1 MAAATG
7 CAPQPPPA
15 VAHTVPPPALPACAV
30 PNYWEN
36 RWGTRGAP
44 IIIEAAEG
52 RGSVTLGNMNLFDVR
67 QAAAHLLAGSCP
79 VEAQA
84 AHAAV
89 RCISLSCRPARPLQP
104 HRRHAIAL
112 ALHRCRHLY
121 LINLVLRSENDVF
134 HCERCLNLLLRNV
147 TGWRERR
154 APGRVA
160 AYARK
165 VRYSLHAR
173 ELTARRRAY
182 HCMLAAVGI
191 CPNGFQQCG
200 VQETIKLNQ
209 CQGVWV
215 EGIGEAGRWP

>member
-89 RCISLSCRPARPLQP
+89 RCISL
-104 HRRHAIAL
+104 
-112 ALHRCRHLY
+112 
-121 LINLVLRSENDVF
+121 
-134 HCERCLNLLLRNV
+134 
-147 TGWRERR
+147 T
-154 APGRVA
+154 
-160 AYARK
+160 
-165 VRYSLHAR
+165 
-173 ELTARRRAY
+173 
-182 HCMLAAVGI
+182 
-191 CPNGFQQCG
+191 
-200 VQETIKLNQ
+200 
-209 CQGVWV
+209 
-215 EGIGEAGRWP
+215 